1 MKTNELFARARRLEP
16 PETLE
21 ARVMAEVR
29 RTVEDKREAG
39 LIAWL
44 AWALRPSGRFVPLA
58 AMATAFILAVRLV
71 APTSPGGVTAP
82 PELESFFIETVAPVY
97 EAPNGLAEAVEVEGD
112 LDEFITGYLKE
123 VFWINGGNDA

>member
-1 MKTNELFARARRLEP
+1 MKPNELFVRARRLEP

-21 ARVMAEVR
+21 AKVMADVR
-29 RTVEDKREAG
+29 LTVEDERKAG

-58 AMATAFILAVRLV
+58 AMAAAFILAVRLV
-71 APTSPGGVTAP
+71 APTAPGGVTAP
-82 PELESFFIETVAPVY
+82 PELESFFVETVAPVY
-97 EAPNGLAEAVEVEGD
+97 EAPDGLVEGPEVEGD